1 MLSARETALKALI
14 SFRRE
19 GAWPDLYLKKA
30 CEGMNREESALC
42 ANLTYGVLQNR
53 AYLDFLIGSFS
64 ARPVNKLTPQ
74 VLDALRLGA
83 YQLVFLTKIPH
94 SAAVNETV
102 ELVKKHGNPGAVGYA
117 NGVLR
122 ALQRRLDDLPQV
134 PRDNDLDYLSI
145 RYSHPKWFVG
155 KMNKRL
161 GFEGCEALLQA
172 DNTPTPVTARVNT
185 LKITREALMERF
197 SAQGIQA
204 QPHSHLPH
212 AIVFDSMKGVL
223 QSEELKQGLFYIQ
236 DMASQL
242 CVEALA
248 PRPGETVFDL
258 CAAPGGKSMLAAQMM
273 EDKGSLLSMDLHPH
287 KSDLIA
293 KNAETYG
300 ITCLQTV
307 PSDASVRKDALV
319 GRADAIICDVP
330 CSGMGVIR
338 KKPDVRY
345 KDGDHIKVLP
355 PLQLSILENAG
366 SYLKPGGRLV
376 YSTCTVLKEE
386 NEAVVEKFLVA
397 NPDFSLEPFDLP
409 GIGRVEE
416 GMLTL
421 WPHVHGTD
429 GFFMAKLVKAR
440 G

>member
-1 MLSARETALKALI
+1 MLSARETALRALI

-30 CEGMNREESALC
+30 CADMRTEEAALTSAI
-42 ANLTYGVLQNR
+42 TYGVLQNR
-53 AYLDFLIGSFS
+53 AYLDFLLARFS
-64 ARPVNKLTPQ
+64 ARPLEKITPQ

-83 YQLVFLTKIPH
+83 YQLVYLTRIPH

-102 ELVKKHGNPGAVGYA
+102 ELVKKTANAGAAGYA

-122 ALQRRLDDLPQV
+122 ALQRSLGALPEV

-145 RYSHPKWFVG
+145 RYSHPKWFAG

-161 GFEGCEALLQA
+161 GFDGCEALLQA
-172 DNTPTPVTARVNT
+172 NNTPVAVTARVNT
-185 LKITREALMERF
+185 LKISREALLDQLTAKEI
-197 SAQGIQA
+197 AVK
-204 QPHSHLPH
+204 PHPHLEN
-212 AIVFDSMKGVL
+212 AVVFDSMKGVL
-223 QSEELKQGLFYIQ
+223 QDDALQQGLFYIQ
-236 DMASQL
+236 DVASQL
-242 CVEALA
+242 CVEALQ
-248 PRPGETVFDL
+248 PVPGETVFDL

-273 EDKGSLLSMDLHPH
+273 EDTGRLLSMDIHPH

-293 KNAETYG
+293 KNAKTYG
-300 ITCLQTV
+300 ITCLQTI
-307 PSDASVRKDALV
+307 PSDASKLREPLV
-319 GRADAIICDVP
+319 EQADAIICDVP

-366 SYLKPGGRLV
+366 KYLKPGGRVV

-386 NEAVVEKFLVA
+386 NESVVQQFLA
-397 NPDFSLEPFDLP
+397 AHPEFTLEPFDLP

-416 GMLTL
+416 GILTL

-429 GFFMAKLVKAR
+429 GFFMAKLRKAR

>member
-1 MLSARETALKALI
+1 MAAARETALRALI

-30 CEGMNREESALC
+30 CEGMGREEAALC
-42 ANLTYGVLQNR
+42 SRLTYGVLQNR
-53 AYLDFLIGSFS
+53 AWLDFLIGSFS
-64 ARPVNKLTPQ
+64 ARPVEKLTPQ

-83 YQLVFLTKIPH
+83 YQLVFLSRIPH
-94 SAAVNETV
+94 SAAINESV
-102 ELVKKHGNPGAVGYA
+102 ELVKKHANPGAAGYA

-122 ALQRRLDDLPQV
+122 SIQRNLESLPQV
-134 PRDNDLDYLSI
+134 PRDNELDYLSVT
-145 RYSHPKWFVG
+145 YSHPKWFVG
-155 KMNKRL
+155 KMKKRL
-161 GFEGCEALLQA
+161 GFDGCEALLRA
-172 DNTPTPVTARVNT
+172 NNDIAPVTARVNT
-185 LKITREALMERF
+185 LKTDRESLLVRL
-197 SAQGIQA
+197 SDQGIA
-204 QPHSHLPH
+204 VRPQPHLEN
-212 AIVFDSMKGVL
+212 ALIFDSMKGVL
-223 QSEELKQGLFYIQ
+223 QCEELKNGLFYIQ
-236 DMASQL
+236 DLASQY

-248 PRPGETVFDL
+248 PRPGESLLDL

-273 EDKGSLLSMDLHPH
+273 ENKGSILSMDLHPH

-293 KNAETYG
+293 RNAETYG
-300 ITCLQTV
+300 VTCLQTV
-307 PSDASVRKDALV
+307 PADASKRREALV

-355 PLQLSILENAG
+355 PLQRAILENAG
-366 SYLKPGGRLV
+366 AYLKPGGRMV

-386 NEAVVEKFLVA
+386 NEAVVEAFLTDH
-397 NPDFSLEPFDLP
+397 PEFSPEPFDLP
-409 GIGRVEE
+409 GIGRAES

-429 GFFMAKLVKAR
+429 GFFMAKLVKTR

>member
-1 MLSARETALKALI
+1 MQSARETALRALI

-30 CEGMNREESALC
+30 CEGMGREEAALC
-42 ANLTYGVLQNR
+42 SRLTYGVLQNR

-64 ARPVNKLTPQ
+64 ARPVEKLTPQ

-94 SAAVNETV
+94 SAALHETV
-102 ELVKKHGNPGAVGYA
+102 ELVKKHANPGAAGYA
-117 NGVLR
+117 NGLLR
-122 ALQRRLDDLPQV
+122 SLQRSLDDLPQV
-134 PRDNDLDYLSI
+134 PRENELDYLSVT
-145 RYSHPKWFVG
+145 YSHPKWFVG
-155 KMNKRL
+155 KMKKRL
-161 GFEGCEALLQA
+161 GFAGCEALLRA
-172 DNTPTPVTARVNT
+172 NNEVAPVTARVNT
-185 LKITREALMERF
+185 LKTDRETLLGQFAQEGIAARPHEHLKHAL
-197 SAQGIQA
+197 
-204 QPHSHLPH
+204 
-212 AIVFDSMKGVL
+212 VFDSMKGVL
-223 QSEELKQGLFYIQ
+223 QSQTLKEGLFYIQ

-242 CVEALA
+242 CVEALS
-248 PRPGETVFDL
+248 PRPGDTLFDL

-273 EDKGSLLSMDLHPH
+273 ENQGSILSMDLHPH

-293 KNAETYG
+293 RNAGTYG
-300 ITCLQTV
+300 ITCLQTI
-307 PSDASVRKDALV
+307 PADASKRREALV

-366 SYLKPGGRLV
+366 AYLKPGGKLV

-386 NEAVVEKFLVA
+386 NEAIIAQFLSK
-397 NPDFSLEPFDLP
+397 NPDFSLESFELP
-409 GIGRVEE
+409 GIGPVEE

-421 WPHVHGTD
+421 WPHIHGTD

>member
-1 MLSARETALKALI
+1 MLSARETALRALI

-19 GAWPDLYLKKA
+19 NAWPDLYLKKA
-30 CEGMNREESALC
+30 CIGMRAEEAAL
-42 ANLTYGVLQNR
+42 ASNLTYGVLQNR
-53 AYLDFLIGSFS
+53 AWLDFLLSSFS
-64 ARPVNKLTPQ
+64 ARPLDKITPQ

-83 YQLVFLTKIPH
+83 YQLVFLNRIPH

-102 ELVKKHGNPGAVGYA
+102 ELVKKTANAGAAGYA

-122 ALQRRLDDLPQV
+122 ALQRSLDNLPEV
-134 PRDNDLDYLSI
+134 PREPLLDYLSV

-161 GFEGCEALLQA
+161 GAEDCEALLQA
-172 DNTPTPVTARVNT
+172 NNTPVPVTARVNT
-185 LKITREALMERF
+185 LKIGKDALLEHFAKVGIEAH
-197 SAQGIQA
+197 
-204 QPHSHLPH
+204 PHSALPN

-223 QSEELKQGLFYIQ
+223 QDDSLQQGLFYIQ
-236 DMASQL
+236 DVASQL
-242 CVEALA
+242 CVEVLQ
-248 PRPGETVFDL
+248 PQPGETVFDL

-273 EDKGSLLSMDLHPH
+273 EDQGRLLSMDLHPH

-293 KNAETYG
+293 QNARTYG
-300 ITCLQTV
+300 ITCLQTI
-307 PSDASVRKDALV
+307 PSDASKLRDTLV
-319 GRADAIICDVP
+319 EQADGIICDVP

-366 SYLKPGGRLV
+366 KYLKAGGRVV

-386 NEAVVEKFLVA
+386 NEGVVQQFLA
-397 NPDFSLEPFDLP
+397 AHPEFELEPFDLP

-429 GFFMAKLVKAR
+429 GFFMAKLRKAR

>member
-1 MLSARETALKALI
+1 MLSAREIALRALI

-30 CEGMNREESALC
+30 CADLRAEEAALASA
-42 ANLTYGVLQNR
+42 LTYGVMQNR
-53 AYLDFLIGSFS
+53 AWLDFLLGRFS
-64 ARPVNKLTPQ
+64 ARPLEKITPQ

-83 YQLVFLTKIPH
+83 YQLVFLTRIPH
-94 SAAVNETV
+94 SAAVNESV
-102 ELVKKHGNPGAVGYA
+102 ELVKKHANAAAAGYA

-122 ALQRRLDDLPQV
+122 ALQRSLDALPEV
-134 PRDNDLDYLSI
+134 PREDELDYLSI
-145 RYSHPKWFVG
+145 RYSHPKWFAG
-155 KMNKRL
+155 KMRKRL
-161 GFEGCEALLQA
+161 GFAGCEALLQA
-172 DNTPTPVTARVNT
+172 NNAPAAVTARVNT
-185 LKITREALMERF
+185 LKTTREARLARF
-197 SAQGIQA
+197 AEAGIA
-204 QPHSHLPH
+204 AAPHRDLPC

-223 QSEELKQGLFYIQ
+223 QDDALQQGLFYIQ
-236 DMASQL
+236 DIASQL
-242 CVEALA
+242 CVEALS

-273 EDKGSLLSMDLHPH
+273 EDKGSLLSMDIHPH

-293 KNAETYG
+293 KNARTYG
-300 ITCLQTV
+300 ITCLDTV
-307 PSDASVRKDALV
+307 PSDASVYREALA
-319 GRADAIICDVP
+319 GRADAIVCDVP

-366 SYLKPGGRLV
+366 KYLKPGGRLV

-386 NEAVVEKFLVA
+386 NEAVVEAFLKDH
-397 NPDFSLEPFDLP
+397 PDFALEPFDLP

-429 GFFMAKLVKAR
+429 GFFMAKIVKVR